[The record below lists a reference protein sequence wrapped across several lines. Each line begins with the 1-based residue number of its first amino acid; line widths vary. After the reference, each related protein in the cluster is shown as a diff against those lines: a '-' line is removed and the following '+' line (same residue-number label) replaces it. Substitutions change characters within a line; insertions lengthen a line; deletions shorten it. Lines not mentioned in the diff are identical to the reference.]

1 MTPSTFPQLPGQ
13 GWSVH
18 KRPSFMTRVASHV
31 SGREVRSPLYA
42 ATLYEFEL
50 TFDALASGP
59 GYGGVGAGSLQQL
72 LGFVLA
78 CQGQLTPFLY
88 VDPSDNAVS
97 RQTIGTGDGTTT
109 SFPLVRTLG
118 GATEVVS
125 WATTLANVTTG
136 GAAASGW
143 SLVSPNILAFA
154 AAPAAGAPIVAD
166 VGYAYLCRFLDDA
179 QDFEIIMAGL
189 WQVRSLKFR
198 SVRA

>member
-1 MTPSTFPQLPGQ
+1 MTPPIFPVLPGQ

-18 KRPSFMTRVASHV
+18 KRPSFSTRVAAHV
-31 SGREVRSPLYA
+31 SGREVRSPLWA
-42 ATLYEFEL
+42 ASLTEFEL

-59 GYGGVGAGSLQQL
+59 GYGGAGAGSMQQL

-88 VDPSDNAVS
+88 VDPTDNFVP
-97 RQTIGTGDGTTT
+97 RQPIATGDGATT
-109 SFPLVRTLG
+109 SFSVVRTLG
-118 GATEVVS
+118 GSTEVVS
-125 WATTLANVTTG
+125 WTTSLANVTVG

-143 SLVSPNILAFA
+143 SLAAPNTLVFA
-154 AAPAAGAPIVAD
+154 AAPAAGAAIAAD
-166 VGYAYLCRFLDDA
+166 VGYAFLCRFLDDA
-179 QDFEIIMAGL
+179 QDFENVMAGL